1 MFAVSQV
8 ERSPSMETNI
18 DSESSVNASDKVLAK
33 EIDNVVTAEPSVAKP
48 RRLSNLF
55 TSHGRLIVSAL
66 HDIQEEQQRLS
77 SAITS
82 LRVHTF
88 LHFITH
94 KLLFHFILLD
104 ISMLFISLCC
114 LLPELTGYYYVKANH
129 SVTSKAMQYWQDVQ
143 SNAFLLKTLQFFL
156 CQILTLLVQGI
167 FTIAPKTVKIWY
179 FANKLLLRGVYL
191 GSVYRFL

>member
-66 HDIQEEQQRLS
+66 HDIQEEQHRLS

-94 KLLFHFILLD
+94 KLLFHCILLD
-104 ISMLFISLCC
+104 I
-114 LLPELTGYYYVKANH
+114 YVVCYLH
-129 SVTSKAMQYWQDVQ
+129 
-143 SNAFLLKTLQFFL
+143 
-156 CQILTLLVQGI
+156 LLVI
-167 FTIAPKTVKIWY
+167 IM
-179 FANKLLLRGVYL
+179 
-191 GSVYRFL
+191 

>member
-66 HDIQEEQQRLS
+66 HDIQEEQHRLS

-104 ISMLFISLCC
+104 ISMLFA
-114 LLPELTGYYYVKANH
+114 TW
-129 SVTSKAMQYWQDVQ
+129 TYW
-143 SNAFLLKTLQFFL
+143 
-156 CQILTLLVQGI
+156 
-167 FTIAPKTVKIWY
+167 
-179 FANKLLLRGVYL
+179 LLLCESKSQHHLQGNAILAGRAVECF
-191 GSVYRFL
+191 SVKNSAVFSLSNFNFIGAGNFHYSPQNRQNLVFCQ